1 MRQTSRV
8 KKMGSKHSLQNLF
21 FASRHSTTPRRWTD
35 NNLPL
40 LLLRTLLTNLRP
52 LFLVT
57 FTLTAV
63 DPAYAQAEL
72 SPAQLDAALS
82 ATYLDG
88 PSGMLSLD
96 EAAALRAQEA
106 SAANIGLGVLYG
118 LLLAMDVFQPVP
130 IH

>member
-1 MRQTSRV
+1 MVSACRNYASDLAGKNKWGLNTRFRIFFLRLDTLPRLVIGQTTT
-8 KKMGSKHSLQNLF
+8 SLFCARCSLT
-21 FASRHSTTPRRWTD
+21 FAHF
-35 NNLPL
+35 
-40 LLLRTLLTNLRP
+40 
-52 LFLVT
+52 FLVT

-106 SAANIGLGVLYG
+106 SAANIGLGALYG
-118 LLLAMDVFQPVP
+118 LLLAIML
-130 IH
+130 

>member
-1 MRQTSRV
+1 
-8 KKMGSKHSLQNLF
+8 MGAKRSLQNLF
-21 FASRHSTTPRRWTD
+21 FASRHSTTPCRWTD

-40 LLLRTLLTNLRP
+40 LRTLLTNFCP

-106 SAANIGLGVLYG
+106 SAANIGLGALYG
-118 LLLAMDVFQPVP
+118 LLLAMML
-130 IH
+130 

>member
-1 MRQTSRV
+1 MRSE
-8 KKMGSKHSLQNLF
+8 HSLHNLF
-21 FASRHSTTPRRWTD
+21 FASRHSTTPCRWTD

-40 LLLRTLLTNLRP
+40 LRTLLTNFCP

-88 PSGMLSLD
+88 PSGMPSLD

-106 SAANIGLGVLYG
+106 SAANIGLGALHFMLG
-118 LLLAMDVFQPVP
+118 R
-130 IH
+130 

>member
-1 MRQTSRV
+1 MVSACRNYASDLAGKNKWGLNTRFRI
-8 KKMGSKHSLQNLF
+8 F
-21 FASRHSTTPRRWTD
+21 FFVSRHSTTPCRWTD

-40 LLLRTLLTNLRP
+40 LRTLLTNFCP

-96 EAAALRAQEA
+96 EAAALRAQEDFEMVE
-106 SAANIGLGVLYG
+106 IG
-118 LLLAMDVFQPVP
+118 
-130 IH
+130 